1 MIAKLRLL
9 FWLGI
14 IMIFLSFFGIPNTWK
29 AVIAILVGIA
39 LIIIS
44 LNLRKQ
50 YRSLR
55 GIIRNLEHSVAE
67 HTIHE

>member
-39 LIIIS
+39 LIITCANSID
-44 LNLRKQ
+44 
-50 YRSLR
+50 
-55 GIIRNLEHSVAE
+55 HCVALSA
-67 HTIHE
+67 ILSIL

>member
-1 MIAKLRLL
+1 MIGKLRLL

-14 IMIFLSFFGIPNTWK
+14 IMIFLSFLGIPNTWK
-29 AVIAILVGIA
+29 MIMAILIGIA

-44 LNLRKQ
+44 FSLRKK

-55 GIIRNLEHSVAE
+55 LVIRNLERSVPE
-67 HTIHE
+67 KNLHE